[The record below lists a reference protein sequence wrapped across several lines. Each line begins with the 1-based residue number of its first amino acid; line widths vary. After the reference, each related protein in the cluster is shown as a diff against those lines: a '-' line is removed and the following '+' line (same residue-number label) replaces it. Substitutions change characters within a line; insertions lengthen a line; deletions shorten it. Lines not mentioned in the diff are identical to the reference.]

1 MGLYAPNGNY
11 SEGEITMSYKTEELA
26 KNSYKITIEVDAQE
40 FEKAC
45 EKAYQK
51 NKGKIQIQGFR
62 KGKAPRALIEKMYGP
77 SVFYEDA
84 ANIVIPDAYAEA
96 AEQCGLDIVSKPEV
110 DVEQIEK
117 GKNFIFTAVVATKPE
132 VELGEYKGVEVE
144 VPKVEVSDDEVAAEL
159 EKERERNSRTITVE
173 DRPVADGDIVRID
186 YEGFVD
192 GKAFDGGK
200 ADDADLTIGSHTFI
214 DTFEQ
219 QLIGKNIGDKVEVNV
234 KFPEE
239 YHAEDLK
246 GKDAMFKV
254 AVKGISVKELPA
266 LDDDFA
272 ADVSDFDTL
281 DEYKADIKKSLEKKK
296 QEETDRIK
304 EDAVVD
310 KIIENSTMEIPQAMI
325 DEQKMQMAED
335 YAQRLQYQGL
345 SIEQYFKFTG
355 MTAEKF
361 LEEMEPRAVKSIK
374 TRLVL
379 EAVAK
384 AENLTASDEDIEK
397 EFDEMAERYS
407 MEKDKIKEFI
417 KGKELENMKMDIACK
432 KAVDLVRDAAKE
444 KKETKAKK
452 TTAAKE
458 PKEAKEVKETKAAK
472 EPKAA
477 KETKAKKETTATAA
491 KAPKAKKETAKAAK
505 ETKED

>member
-1 MGLYAPNGNY
+1 
-11 SEGEITMSYKTEELA
+11 MSYKTEELG
-26 KNSYKITIEVDAQE
+26 KNSWKITIEVDAQE

-84 ANIVIPDAYAEA
+84 ANIIIPDAYADA
-96 AEQCGLDIVSKPEV
+96 AKECGLEIVARPDI
-110 DVEQIEK
+110 DVEQAEK
-117 GKNFIFTAVVATKPE
+117 GKPFIFNAVVATKPE
-132 VELGEYKGVEVE
+132 VELGEYKGIEVE
-144 VPKVEVSDDEVAAEL
+144 VPKLEVTDDEVIAEL
-159 EKERERNSRTITVE
+159 DKERERNSRTITVD
-173 DRPVADGDIVRID
+173 DRAVADGDIVKID

-200 ADDADLTIGSHTFI
+200 AEDADLTIGSHTFI

-219 QLIGKNIGDKVEVNV
+219 QLIGRNIGDNVEVNV

-239 YHAEDLK
+239 YHAEELK

-254 AVKGISVKELPA
+254 AVKGISVKELPE

-281 DEYKADIKKSLEKKK
+281 DEYKADVKKALEAKKK
-296 QEETDRIK
+296 DEIDRIK
-304 EDAVVD
+304 EDAVIE
-310 KIIENSTMEIPQAMI
+310 KIIENSTMEIPKAMI
-325 DEQKMQMAED
+325 DDQKMQMAED

-361 LEEMEPRAVKSIK
+361 LEEMEPRALKSIK

-379 EAVAK
+379 EAIAK
-384 AENLTASDEDIEK
+384 AENIVATDEDIEK
-397 EFDEMAERYS
+397 EFDDMSERYN
-407 MEKDKIKEFI
+407 MEKDKIREFVQ
-417 KGKELENMKMDIACK
+417 GKELDNMKMDIACK
-432 KAVDLVRDAAKE
+432 KAVELVRD
-444 KKETKAKK
+444 
-452 TTAAKE
+452 
-458 PKEAKEVKETKAAK
+458 
-472 EPKAA
+472 AA
-477 KETKAKKETTATAA
+477 KETKAKKAAARKTT
-491 KAPKAKKETAKAAK
+491 KKAKEETEA
-505 ETKED
+505 

>member
-1 MGLYAPNGNY
+1 
-11 SEGEITMSYKTEELA
+11 
-26 KNSYKITIEVDAQE
+26 
-40 FEKAC
+40 
-45 EKAYQK
+45 
-51 NKGKIQIQGFR
+51 
-62 KGKAPRALIEKMYGP
+62 
-77 SVFYEDA
+77 
-84 ANIVIPDAYAEA
+84 
-96 AEQCGLDIVSKPEV
+96 
-110 DVEQIEK
+110 
-117 GKNFIFTAVVATKPE
+117 
-132 VELGEYKGVEVE
+132 
-144 VPKVEVSDDEVAAEL
+144 
-159 EKERERNSRTITVE
+159 
-173 DRPVADGDIVRID
+173 
-186 YEGFVD
+186 
-192 GKAFDGGK
+192 
-200 ADDADLTIGSHTFI
+200 
-214 DTFEQ
+214 
-219 QLIGKNIGDKVEVNV
+219 
-234 KFPEE
+234 
-239 YHAEDLK
+239 
-246 GKDAMFKV
+246 MFKV

-304 EDAVVD
+304 EDAVVE

-458 PKEAKEVKETKAAK
+458 PKETKEVKETKAAK

>member
-1 MGLYAPNGNY
+1 MGLYAPVRY
-11 SEGEITMSYKTEELA
+11 IKRKEIEAMSYKTEEVG
-26 KNSYKITIEVDAQE
+26 KNSWKITIEVDAQE

-45 EKAYQK
+45 EQAYQK

-84 ANIVIPDAYAEA
+84 ANIVIPDAYAKA
-96 AEQCGLDIVSKPEV
+96 AEECGLEIVARPEV
-110 DVEQIEK
+110 DVEQVEK
-117 GKNFIFTAVVATKPE
+117 GKPFIFTAVVATKPE
-132 VELGEYKGVEVE
+132 VTLGEYKGIEVE
-144 VPKVEVSDDEVAAEL
+144 VPKVEVTDDEVTAEL
-159 EKERERNSRTITVE
+159 DKERERNSRTITVD
-173 DRPVADGDIVRID
+173 DRPVANGDIVKID

-200 ADDADLTIGSHTFI
+200 AEDADLTIGSHSFI
-214 DTFEQ
+214 DTFEE
-219 QLIGKNIGDKVEVNV
+219 QLIGKNIGDNVEVNV
-234 KFPEE
+234 KFPDE
-239 YHAEDLK
+239 YHAEELK
-246 GKDAMFKV
+246 GKNAMFKV
-254 AVKGISVKELPA
+254 AVKGISVKELPE

-281 DEYKADIKKSLEKKK
+281 DEYKADIKKNLEAKKK
-296 QEETDRIK
+296 DEINRIK

-310 KIIENSTMEIPQAMI
+310 KIIENSTMEIPKAMI

-361 LEEMEPRAVKSIK
+361 LEEMAPRAEKSIK

-384 AENLTASDEDIEK
+384 AENLTATDEDVEK
-397 EFDEMAERYS
+397 EFDDMAEKYS
-407 MEKDKIKEFI
+407 MEKDKIKEI
-417 KGKELENMKMDIACK
+417 VKGKELDNMKADIACK
-432 KAVDLVRDAAKE
+432 KAVEFVRDAAKE
-444 KKETKAKK
+444 KKETKKAKS
-452 TTAAKE
+452 
-458 PKEAKEVKETKAAK
+458 TKAAK
-472 EPKAA
+472 E
-477 KETKAKKETTATAA
+477 TTESA
-491 KAPKAKKETAKAAK
+491 EAK
-505 ETKED
+505 ETKETKETKAPRKTAKKAKED